1 MKNVVTGN
9 KLRVGDKIRIINATV
24 GAYGSN
30 DCVGVVVD
38 RVPFGV
44 RVSGLGC
51 GEDTILVKLDKET
64 GFKNSVYWGVGV
76 NGLYEILHRQP
87 KKKHIE
93 IDVIIK
99 DKMTKVVID
108 NKVGVAKCKE
118 EDSFNEAY
126 GLILAIAGAYGLS
139 REKREALVDALYD
152 DIKTLEEYDSLE
164 ILEELKNR
172 IEY

>member
-44 RVSGLGC
+44 RVSGLGR

-108 NKVGVAKCKE
+108 NKSSKM
-118 EDSFNEAY
+118 
-126 GLILAIAGAYGLS
+126 
-139 REKREALVDALYD
+139 
-152 DIKTLEEYDSLE
+152 
-164 ILEELKNR
+164 
-172 IEY
+172 